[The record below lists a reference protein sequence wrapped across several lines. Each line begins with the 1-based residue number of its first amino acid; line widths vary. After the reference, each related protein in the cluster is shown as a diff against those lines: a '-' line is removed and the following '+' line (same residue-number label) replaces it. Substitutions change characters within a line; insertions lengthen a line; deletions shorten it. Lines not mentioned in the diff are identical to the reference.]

1 MVYLGDDSRKQEMET
16 GKEEKLRPVWA
27 AEVATGS
34 GGLVPINLK
43 RRSWKAVQNC
53 PPETNG
59 RLDP

>member
-1 MVYLGDDSRKQEMET
+1 MET